1 MWAITGACCANTAL
15 QRRECLELARGAL
28 CWHDVVLYSHHNG
41 TILDL
46 GNKQPQIRSNIQ
58 EVHQENLGEEKKTAK
73 RTRYVNPARIERTTL
88 RTSQTGISRATTVPR
103 VLTTKCHRGRDS
115 LALPLPRGSG
125 NTVSTPETQCTLVAN
140 FTRRIGLGAF
150 PASHWH
156 SGPIMSYSPSK
167 IARHFRIAF
176 PWMNIR

>member
-58 EVHQENLGEEKKTAK
+58 EVHQENLGEEKKTTK

-103 VLTTKCHRGRDS
+103 VLTTKCHRGRTALPCPYHEDPEIPSPRRKHSARWLQTS
-115 LALPLPRGSG
+115 LAGSDSGRFQPAIGTVDQSCPTHLPKLHDTS
-125 NTVSTPETQCTLVAN
+125 E
-140 FTRRIGLGAF
+140 
-150 PASHWH
+150 
-156 SGPIMSYSPSK
+156 SPS
-167 IARHFRIAF
+167 HG
-176 PWMNIR
+176 